1 MASGY
6 THSVSKDTKLA
17 RRAELDARLAD
28 PVELLA
34 EICEFVANGAGQG
47 LRAYAE
53 QAGISYR
60 ALGQWIKSDPD
71 REAALEAAR
80 EYAADQLAEEQLGIV
95 DQPLPVDE
103 RGRGDAAEVNSRRL
117 RVETRQWLA
126 GCLSKKYRARSE
138 IDVQIGPA
146 IDIKRLLFERE
157 QQLERLILG
166 ERVE

>member
-6 THSVSKDTKLA
+6 THSVSREAKLA
-17 RRAELDARLAD
+17 RRAALDARLSD
-28 PVELLA
+28 PGDLLA
-34 EICEFVANGAGQG
+34 EICDFVATGAGQG
-47 LRAYAE
+47 LRAYAD

-95 DQPLPVDE
+95 DQPVPTDD

-126 GCLSKKYRARSE
+126 GCLSKKYRARSA
-138 IDVQIGPA
+138 IDVQIGPT
-146 IDIKRLLFERE
+146 IDIKRLLHERE
-157 QQLERLILG
+157 QQLERLVSG